1 MTRPSTP
8 IRDALWPLELTAA
21 KLTREGTD
29 RVAAVRWRDAAGQEG
44 QSSTGEIAHQ
54 MADGREVRVAGIVAE
69 IAEDGANR
77 WLVVEGRLDP
87 LLALPSW

>member
-8 IRDALWPLELTAA
+8 IRDAVWPLELTAA
-21 KLTREGTD
+21 KLAGESPD
-29 RVAAVRWRDAAGQEG
+29 RVAAVRWRDAEGQEG
-44 QSSTGEIAHQ
+44 QSSVGEIAHQ
-54 MADGREVRVAGIVAE
+54 IADGREVRVAGIAAE

-77 WLVVEGRLDP
+77 WLVVGGRLDP